1 MNLRRMNYV
10 AVVDRFETKLPAV
23 VVAVEAADDV
33 VGLWGPDETED
44 HC

>member
-23 VVAVEAADDV
+23 VAVEAADDV